1 MPKELPGT
9 VADLTSI
16 DAALAGTTD
25 LSEMRQ
31 RLKPCYT
38 AQADQAKRSAVAAE
52 NVGEARLALAAAER
66 VAQVEDSHLEAI
78 NRAIAGHEGRIEA
91 KRAQEFRDAQTRK
104 SVEARAAATRRRQIE
119 DGLVKLG
126 QAI

>member
-1 MPKELPGT
+1 MPKDIPGK
-9 VADLTSI
+9 VADLTSV

-31 RLKPCYT
+31 RIKPCYA

-52 NVGEARLALAAAER
+52 NVSDAALALTAAER
-66 VAQVEDSHLEAI
+66 VAQIEDSHLEAI
-78 NRAIAGHEGRIEA
+78 GRAIAGHEERIEV
-91 KRAQEFRDAQTRK
+91 KRADEFRDAQIAKAT
-104 SVEARAAATRRRQIE
+104 EARATAARRRQIE

-126 QAI
+126 QTV